1 VLAQRETLK
10 LNHIAH
16 FAQVFHIDRAISGA
30 SDANGRYWASSVPEC
45 RGDGS
50 SALSSRP
57 YLGSPTVQ
65 ADPVR
70 EAVEANSRLF
80 GTVLVFSAVMS
91 ILALTVSFYMLEVY
105 DRVLTSRSIA
115 TLLLL
120 TLIATAA
127 IAVFSALD
135 SLRLRLLVR
144 AGMATA
150 AVLSPQ
156 VLRAMVTLS
165 ARNTANATVKQGLR
179 DVETMRNF
187 IGSPGLAALFD
198 SPFLLVFLIVL
209 FYLHWA
215 YFVLVLVGGAV
226 LACITTIDQ
235 MLTSRSLGKSITLS
249 IRAYNF
255 AEDGIRNADVLEG
268 NGMSSTFVGRWREIW
283 VDSLKTALA
292 SSDKDTLLMGISKA
306 VRLFIQIAL
315 LGLGALLVLDFHS
328 SGGVM
333 IAASILGARAL
344 APIETTVSIW
354 KSIVAVR
361 LAKNRVVELLA
372 RAPRRDEGMRLPAPV
387 GHLLVERAGY
397 AIPGAARPILANVS
411 FELAAGESLGVIG
424 PSASGK
430 STLVRLLIGAWPCM
444 AGSVRL
450 DGADIFAW
458 PRAELSPFIGYLPQ
472 DVELFA
478 GTVRENI
485 ARLAQG
491 EPETV
496 VAAAQLAGAHEMIL
510 SLPNGYDT
518 EIGEAGHKLSGGQRQ
533 RIGIARALYGE
544 PRFVA
549 LDEPNSN
556 LDGAGEEALVT
567 TLAEL
572 KRRAVTVVIVAH
584 RPSVLGSVDKLL
596 ALRDG
601 TVESFGPRTEVI
613 QKYLARPARPA
624 TNVVTL
630 TPDQGTRG

>member
-1 VLAQRETLK
+1 V
-10 LNHIAH
+10 
-16 FAQVFHIDRAISGA
+16 S
-30 SDANGRYWASSVPEC
+30 P
-45 RGDGS
+45 
-50 SALSSRP
+50 RP
-57 YLGSPTVQ
+57 AAGSPAVQ

-70 EAVEANSRLF
+70 TAVEANSRLF
-80 GTVLVFSAVMS
+80 GAVLVFSAAMS

-120 TLIATAA
+120 TLIATAG

-144 AGMATA
+144 AGMRVA
-150 AVLSPQ
+150 AALAPQ

-165 ARNTANATVKQGLR
+165 ARNANNAAAKQGLR
-179 DVETMRNF
+179 DVDTLRNF
-187 IGSPGLAALFD
+187 IGSAGLAALFD
-198 SPFLLVFLIVL
+198 APFLVVFLIVL

-215 YFVLVLVGGAV
+215 YFMIVLVGGAV
-226 LACITTIDQ
+226 LAAIASIDQ
-235 MLTSRSLGKSITLS
+235 VLTSRSLGKSITQS
-249 IRAYNF
+249 IRAHNF

-268 NGMSSTFVGRWREIW
+268 NGMSSTFVGRWRDVW
-283 VDSLKTALA
+283 TDSLKAALA

-315 LGLGALLVLDFHS
+315 LGVGAMLVLNFHA

-333 IAASILGARAL
+333 IAASILGGRAL
-344 APIETTVSIW
+344 APIEAAVSLW

-361 LAKNRVVELLA
+361 LARNRIVELLA
-372 RAPRRDEGMRLPAPV
+372 RAPKRDEGMKLPAPEGRIV
-387 GHLLVERAGY
+387 VERAGY
-397 AIPGAARPILANVS
+397 AVAGTARPILANVS
-411 FELAAGESLGVIG
+411 FDLAAGESLGIIG

-430 STLVRLLIGAWPCM
+430 STLVRLLVGAWPSM

-458 PRAELSPFIGYLPQ
+458 PRAELSRFIGYLPQ

-485 ARLAQG
+485 ARLEQG

-496 VAAAQLAGAHEMIL
+496 VAAAKLAGAHEMIL

-544 PRFVA
+544 PRFVV

-556 LDGAGEEALVT
+556 LDGAGEEALVA
-567 TLAEL
+567 TLVEL

-584 RPSVLGSVDKLL
+584 RPSILGAIDKLL

-601 TVESFGPRTEVI
+601 TVENFGPRVEVI
-613 QKYLARPARPA
+613 QKYLARAPRPQP
-624 TNVVTL
+624 TNVVNL
-630 TPDQGTRG
+630 SPEHGSRGT